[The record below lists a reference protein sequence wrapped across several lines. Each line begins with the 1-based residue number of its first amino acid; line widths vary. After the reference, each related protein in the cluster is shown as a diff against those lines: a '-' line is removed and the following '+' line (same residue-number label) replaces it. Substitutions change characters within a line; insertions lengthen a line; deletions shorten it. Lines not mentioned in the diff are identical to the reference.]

1 MAGWTTDDIYTPKGD
16 YKFPDYSGAF
26 KSGGGGSSSGSPK
39 AEDFLK
45 LFGGAVT
52 EGLKARRSGAQS
64 AASSASDS
72 KFATF
77 GGSSSSGGMNNELT
91 IVHNPGP
98 SFGPVT
104 LPGTPAKRGFG
115 GTIGRVAGAALG
127 LALAPVT
134 GGASLALAGLGS
146 QLGGAA
152 GDEYEANRY
161 G

>member
-1 MAGWTTDDIYTPKGD
+1 MAGWTTGDIYTPKGD

-26 KSGGGGSSSGSPK
+26 KSGGGSSSGSPK

-52 EGLKARRSGAQS
+52 EGLKARRGSAQS
-64 AASSASDS
+64 AAASSDS
-72 KFATF
+72 KFSTF
-77 GGSSSSGGMNNELT
+77 GGSSSSGGMNNDLLV
-91 IVHNPGP
+91 VHSPGP
-98 SFGPVT
+98 SFGPT
-104 LPGTPAKRGFG
+104 SIPGTPAKRGFG

-146 QLGGAA
+146 QLGGAV
-152 GDEYEANRY
+152 GDEYETNRY
-161 G
+161 S